1 MEAVAPLDSAVH
13 VRGIPQP
20 VQLED
25 RILVQCLNEELRGGR
40 AGELPPLGAFRTVI
54 GCFRKQGID
63 IDGVD
68 NSPDMLVLCL
78 EKAAEAGVTVNLE
91 EQFAAEAK
99 RLREKAETLPP
110 GIVREDLLRRA
121 RQAETGSHMTEWL
134 SSRGLQ
140 SPR

>member
-1 MEAVAPLDSAVH
+1 MPKRL
-13 VRGIPQP
+13 
-20 VQLED
+20 
-25 RILVQCLNEELRGGR
+25 RIIH
-40 AGELPPLGAFRTVI
+40 T
-54 GCFRKQGID
+54 D
-63 IDGVD
+63 
-68 NSPDMLVLCL
+68 
-78 EKAAEAGVTVNLE
+78 TVNLE